1 MDKDKARILLEDTGE
16 NITISVHGEA
26 PDLILLLAVA
36 IRKNATFKGLV
47 NTALIA
53 SSMADEEE

>member
-26 PDLILLLAVA
+26 PDLILLLAAA
-36 IRKNATFKGLV
+36 IRKNTTVKGLV
-47 NTALIA
+47 MAAFLA
-53 SSMADEEE
+53 SSIADEEE